1 MTPFDATGP
10 VTYLDHAAS
19 TPVRPEA
26 LEAMLPWLG
35 GRCGNPS
42 GAHRMAREARAA
54 LDDARDVVADAVGAA
69 PGDVIWTSGGT
80 EADHLAV
87 AGVDGGAAVAVC
99 SAVEHHAV
107 LDAVRDGRW
116 GAGATVGVDAAG
128 RVSAA
133 SVADAIARAGGDVDL
148 VSVMTANNE
157 TGVVQPLAEV
167 VDVVRRT
174 APGAVVHTDA
184 VQAAAWLDLPA
195 VTAGADLVSLS
206 AHKFGGPKGVGA
218 LVVRGAV
225 PVRAVLVGGGQE
237 RGRRS
242 GTPNVAG
249 AVAMGVALAA
259 ARAEREAAVARV
271 AALGE
276 RLRSG
281 LLATIPGAVDTVPPV
296 EGRLVERLPNIVH
309 LCLPDVET
317 EALIVALEADGV
329 MVSAAASCA
338 SGALEPSHVLAAMG
352 VAPALAGGS
361 VRLSLGWCSQPAD
374 VDRALAVIPDAVA
387 RLRQPR
393 RR

>member
-87 AGVDGGAAVAVC
+87 AGVDGGAAAAVC
-99 SAVEHHAV
+99 SAVGHHAV

-116 GAGATVGVDAAG
+116 GAGAAVGVDAAG

-225 PVRAVLVGGGQE
+225 PVRAVLGGGGQA

-242 GTPNVAG
+242 GTPDVAG
-249 AVAMGVALAA
+249 AGAMGGALAA
-259 ARAEREAAVARV
+259 PRAARRRWRGWRRSPSACGRGSWPRSPARSTPSRRWRV
-271 AALGE
+271 ASS
-276 RLRSG
+276 SG
-281 LLATIPGAVDTVPPV
+281 CPTSST
-296 EGRLVERLPNIVH
+296 
-309 LCLPDVET
+309 
-317 EALIVALEADGV
+317 
-329 MVSAAASCA
+329 SAS
-338 SGALEPSHVLAAMG
+338 PTW
-352 VAPALAGGS
+352 
-361 VRLSLGWCSQPAD
+361 R
-374 VDRALAVIPDAVA
+374 
-387 RLRQPR
+387 PR
-393 RR
+393 R